1 MALKDWDPRGNYG
14 EYVNPGTGKSTKK
27 LQEERRAEETQAELQ
42 RLKQA
47 KDKQKAD
54 KEKIRAK
61 GRPKATTQTWNPA
74 KAAGEVLKPV
84 GDAIMAPFNA
94 ISEGA
99 TQLEKAIRTPEQI
112 AQKKESSKKVRQN
125 VNKAMEGAA
134 PVKEV
139 AKVALKGTGL
149 GIVEQA
155 TDVVVEAGQ
164 GAAAVLQKTFGA
176 KVKPEND
183 PFRPDRYI
191 RAETDLGIT
200 PETQAGKFA
209 AKILGLVN
217 ASRLGRR
224 VAAKTVPGFKELK
237 GAKRV
242 LQNVPDAAAGFVM
255 ADPNEEDA
263 ANFSAWLQDK
273 APDWLKPTFVLAGD
287 ADYDNVYAYRAL
299 TALEDLGLG
308 AAADAL
314 GASLKAFGF
323 KFKPGKSNPAAEILA
338 EQGKK
343 LDDALD
349 GASKQAEVDE
359 AVEAIRW
366 DDTNFGPRRQ
376 SILDELDKQKA
387 RLDDPWDDAADA
399 QKKIDEL
406 NLQLTEVENAATKS
420 VMPMEP
426 GVKPL
431 VYEAAAT
438 VKSTKY
444 LTEDIISGA
453 TLITDAAI
461 KNANLQDIWD
471 QSLKPIVDA
480 LAPQKLE
487 QMYRKFGKKAPEEIQ
502 RLNRAMFESFQEV
515 LDSAQTSEE
524 VTDKMLTVFRGMD
537 QTFIGEYGVEQL
549 KTPAVMA
556 TQSMMKYLARKASNL
571 GHLRNDLE
579 ASGIKGANVDDKLID
594 TITGLI
600 MLRKEAWS
608 LEAGRRLAIGRG
620 PWGAAKTSQALDN
633 AESFTEAKQLSRKML
648 DQWALKVKNGLR
660 SGDPDAINEMRQMT
674 MAMALSGGD
683 PAKAINF
690 AETAIRYMG
699 QNVLGQWMNSILSGP
714 KTLIRNFGSVI
725 RLIGQPIEVGLVG
738 VMKGDDRLIG
748 VAGAGF
754 TGMFTSLF
762 DAAQVAGTTI
772 KTGIPATWD
781 QHQIIRHAE
790 KMAMLDGME
799 MMAKTP
805 GQQRTVGFMRFLQ
818 AFSEFTGIPNRL
830 MMGGDD
836 FVKVMAARQKIYE
849 DAYLFAFDK
858 VGGKIGTQ
866 NTKEF
871 NSWMEHALIAASQKM
886 DVKTGQIFD
895 DAVLEYAERAT
906 FTNAADPDNKFFAA
920 FERLAE
926 ADING
931 VPVGRFMMPFV
942 RTPANIMG
950 YQLEMMPLASRL
962 LGGYQKAIKEN
973 DIVKIAEYQGR
984 EAIGSLIVSLGYAMA
999 WSGHITGNM
1008 PADPVLRAQWR
1019 EAGIP
1024 PRSVRVGD
1032 KWVSYAWFEPMS
1044 NWFASAADLGTLEKM
1059 GLIGETEKLSS
1070 TLVFSI
1076 AAGFVEKSY
1085 LSQLDG
1091 ISFFLDPVG
1100 NYEKLTRQ
1108 KERFGDPNGT
1118 LDIIASSAFSAVNSV
1133 LPYSSLRRSISNSM
1147 DPYYR
1152 EYNTMF
1158 DRVLAN
1164 ALPGL
1169 SQTNPLDR
1177 SILSGTPM
1185 LQPSGGLWNANV
1197 PFELRDVNNDPVAK
1211 TLMDINAWPK
1221 EQLYVSTMGF
1231 RYTGKQR
1238 EQIQKMV
1245 ADMGLRDALKK
1256 HFNSQEFKDDRKL
1269 WENQAIPAGMKFGEP
1284 YFLSRTK
1291 EIITEHI
1298 NMAKDELE
1306 YNDPE
1311 LRARIEKAMELKARQ
1326 ESSQFAP
1333 LESYYKQ

>member
-14 EYVNPGTGKSTKK
+14 EYVNPGTGKKTKE
-27 LQEERRAEETQAELQ
+27 LQEEQRVAETQAELQ
-42 RLKQA
+42 RLKKA

-54 KEKIRAK
+54 REKIRAK

-74 KAAGEVLKPV
+74 KAV
-84 GDAIMAPFNA
+84 GDAVGGAIMAPFNA
-94 ISEGA
+94 LSEGA
-99 TQLEKAIRTPEQI
+99 QQLERAIRTPEQI
-112 AQKKESSKKVRQN
+112 AEKREADKKVRQK
-125 VNKAMEGAA
+125 VEKARGAA
-134 PVKEV
+134 APAVEA
-139 AKVALKGTGL
+139 AKVVLKGTGL
-149 GIVEQA
+149 GMVEQA
-155 TDVVVEAGQ
+155 ADTIIETGQ
-164 GAAAVLQKTFGA
+164 GVAAVAKKAVGL
-176 KVKPEND
+176 KVKPEED

-191 RAETDLGIT
+191 RAETDFGLT
-200 PETQAGKFA
+200 PETQAGRFA
-209 AKILGLVN
+209 SKILGLIN
-217 ASRLGRR
+217 ATRLGRR
-224 VAAKTVPGFKELK
+224 VATKYVPGYKDLK
-237 GAKRV
+237 GAKKI
-242 LQNVPDAAAGFVM
+242 LKNVPDAAAGYVM

-263 ANFSAWLQDK
+263 ANLSAWLQDK
-273 APDWLKPTFVLAGD
+273 SPDWLKPAYVLAGD
-287 ADYDNVYAYRAL
+287 ADYDNVFAYRAL
-299 TALEDLGLG
+299 TALEDMGLG
-308 AAADAL
+308 VAADAL
-314 GASLKAFGF
+314 GAGLKALGF
-323 KFKPGKSNPAAEILA
+323 RFKPNMANPATDIIE
-338 EQGKK
+338 ESGKK
-343 LDDALD
+343 LDDSLEA
-349 GASKQAEVDE
+349 AAKQAEADE

-376 SILDELDKQKA
+376 AILDELETQKA

-406 NLQLTEVENAATKS
+406 NLELTEVENAATKS
-420 VMPMEP
+420 IMPMEP
-426 GVKPL
+426 GVKPM

-453 TLITDAAI
+453 TLITDAGI
-461 KNANLQDIWD
+461 KNANLQDVWD
-471 QSLKPIVDA
+471 QTLKPIVDA
-480 LAPQKLE
+480 LAPDKLE
-487 QMYRKFGKKAPEEIQ
+487 QMYRKFGKNTAAEID
-502 RLNRAMFESFQEV
+502 RLNKTMYAAFEEV
-515 LDSAQTSEE
+515 LESAQSSEE
-524 VTDKMLTVFRGMD
+524 VTENMLKMFRGMD

-549 KTPAVMA
+549 KSPAVLA

-579 ASGIKGANVDDKLID
+579 ASGIKGSNVDDKLID
-594 TITGLI
+594 SITGLI

-608 LEAGRRLAIGRG
+608 LEAGRRLALGRG
-620 PWGAAKTSQALDN
+620 PWGATKTSKTLDS
-633 AESFTEAKQLSRKML
+633 AEAFGEARQLTRKML
-648 DQWALKVKNGLR
+648 NQWALKVKNGLR

-690 AETAIRYMG
+690 AETAIKYMG
-699 QNVLGQWMNSILSGP
+699 QNLLGQWMNSILSGP
-714 KTLIRNFGSVI
+714 KTLIRNFGSAI
-725 RLIGQPIEVGLVG
+725 RLVGQPIELGLAG
-738 VMKGDDRLIG
+738 ITRGDDRLVG

-762 DAAQVAGTTI
+762 DAAQVAATTI

-790 KMAMLDGME
+790 KMALLDGME

-805 GQQRTVGFMRFLQ
+805 AQQRTVGFMRFLN
-818 AFSEFTGIPNRL
+818 AFSEFTGIPGRL

-836 FVKVMAARQKIYE
+836 FIKVMAARQKIYE
-849 DAYLFAFDK
+849 DAYLFAYDK
-858 VGGKIGTQ
+858 VGGKMLGQ

-871 NSWMEHALIAASQKM
+871 NSWMEHALIAASKKM
-886 DVKTGQIFD
+886 DIKTGQIFD
-895 DAVLEYAERAT
+895 DAVLEYAEKAT
-906 FTNAADPDNKFFAA
+906 FTNPADPDNKFFSA

-962 LGGYQKAIKEN
+962 LGGYQKAIKEG
-973 DIVKIAEYQGR
+973 DAIKIAEYQGR
-984 EAIGSLIVSLGYAMA
+984 EAVGSMIVSLGYTMA

-1008 PADPVLRAQWR
+1008 PADPVMRSQWR

-1024 PRSVRVGD
+1024 PRSVRIGD
-1032 KWVSYAWFEPMS
+1032 KWVSYSWFEPMS
-1044 NWFASAADLGTLEKM
+1044 NWMAAAADLGTLERM
-1059 GLIGETEKLSS
+1059 GLVGEAEKLSS

-1085 LSQLDG
+1085 LAQLDG
-1091 ISFFLDPVG
+1091 LSFFLDPVG

-1118 LDIIASSAFSAVNSV
+1118 LDIIAAGAFSAANSL
-1133 LPYSSLRRSISNSM
+1133 LPYSSLRRSISNAM

-1158 DRVLAN
+1158 DRTLAN

-1169 SQTNPLDR
+1169 SQTNALDR
-1177 SILSGTPM
+1177 SILTGKPM
-1185 LQPSGGLWNANV
+1185 LQPNGGLWNAFI
-1197 PFELRDVNNDPVAK
+1197 PFETRDINKDPVAK
-1211 TLMDINAWPK
+1211 TLMEIDAWPK

-1238 EQIQKMV
+1238 EKLQKMV
-1245 ADMGLRDALKK
+1245 ADSGLRKELEKL
-1256 HFNSQEFKDDRKL
+1256 FNSPEFKDDRKL
-1269 WENQAIPAGMKFGEP
+1269 WENEAIPSGMKFGEP
-1284 YFLSRTK
+1284 FFRARTR
-1291 EIITEHI
+1291 ELISETI

-1326 ESSQFAP
+1326 ESSQYAP
-1333 LESYYKQ
+1333 LETYYQQ